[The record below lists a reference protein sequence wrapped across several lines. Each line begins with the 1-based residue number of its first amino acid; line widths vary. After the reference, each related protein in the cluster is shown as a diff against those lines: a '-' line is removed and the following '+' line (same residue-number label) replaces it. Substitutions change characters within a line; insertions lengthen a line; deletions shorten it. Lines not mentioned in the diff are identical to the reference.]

1 MISKLKMFLDLG
13 SFNYDNLQIYKY
25 NFIMYEEYKNVF
37 SKQCFLCI
45 YVIPFNILFLYY
57 IRIQE
62 FYIYEIQTLKF
73 QF

>member
-37 SKQCFLCI
+37 SKQCFLFI
-45 YVIPFNILFLYY
+45 YVISFNILFLYY

-73 QF
+73 HF